1 MTSHAAEGACAF
13 AWRTYLLLHK
23 GINEN
28 DDRRTA
34 LHRYVT
40 DLSDAGEHDFNVLQV
55 AALLYLKKLDE
66 LNEDAEARIA
76 ASEAVGRRSIG
87 VGLT

>member
-1 MTSHAAEGACAF
+1 MTCHAAEGACAF

-23 GINEN
+23 GINED

-40 DLSDAGEHDFNVLQV
+40 GLADAGEHDFKVLQV
-55 AALLYLKKLDE
+55 AGLQYLKKLDE
-66 LNEDAEARIA
+66 LNDDGKAQLA
-76 ASEAVGRRSIG
+76 ASEAVGRRSFK
-87 VGLT
+87 VRH